1 MMGNKVTNK
10 PARLTNRLYLHYI
23 GTDNTMPIRMK
34 IVPSLAFFLV
44 ASFIACKKKP
54 VTDNPQPST
63 SKLSYG
69 DSVFYLKSTTY
80 VISPV
85 NAKAGSY
92 SPFPNNLNINSTTGA
107 ITVSLKGNDG
117 QSQTG
122 LRYKIKFTSTNNELD
137 STFITIAGITYLDRF
152 YTLSKNDSIIYPI
165 YNADI
170 SKELPAGNFSG
181 DNKLA
186 INTSNGQINVKETIR
201 RGFFDNQLNASWK
214 QTTIRYA
221 SNDNS
226 NNANNSIDVILY
238 YYNSAADVPS
248 NVSALMQAHQRMT
261 VGINGPSVTSTTGA
275 IDNNLSSDLSLTKP
289 RPPCIVIVGQ

>member
-1 MMGNKVTNK
+1 MMGNTVTNK
-10 PARLTNRLYLHYI
+10 PARLTNRLYYI
-23 GTDNTMPIRMK
+23 TFGTDTMPIPMK
-34 IVPSLAFFLV
+34 IVPAFAFFLV
-44 ASFIACKKKP
+44 ASFFACKKKT

-63 SKLSYG
+63 SKLNYG
-69 DSVFYLKSTTY
+69 DSVFYLKSAGY

-85 NAKAGSY
+85 NAKSGTY
-92 SPFPNNLNINSTTGA
+92 SAFPNNLNINSTTGA

-122 LRYKIKFTSTNNELD
+122 LKYKVKFTSANNEID
-137 STFITIAGITYLDRF
+137 STYITIAGITYVDRF
-152 YTLSKNDSIIYPI
+152 YTLSRNDSIIYPI

-170 SKELPAGNFSG
+170 SKELPAGSFSG

-214 QTTIRYA
+214 QTTIRYT
-221 SNDNS
+221 SNDKS
-226 NNANNSIDVILY
+226 NNAGNSIDVILY

-248 NVSALMQAHQRMT
+248 NVSALMQAHQRMA
-261 VGINGPSVTSTTGA
+261 VGINGPSVPSTTGA